1 MVNGTSK
8 YNDDDFHTPPLLF
21 LFYSSSPSL
30 GNQLYRLSVYRSVTL
45 PSNDNSFAMNFN
57 QFVNKLNP
65 LAQQVSRGL
74 NQAVQWTE
82 ERLGNV
88 EQLTELP
95 QDYKD
100 LERRVD
106 AIRTAH
112 LSMLR
117 VTRCY
122 AQPTFR
128 EPQEFQETMR
138 SVATRMQSLAMGPD
152 VTATEESI
160 EDQPKNPHQ
169 AMARVCNQGSDQ
181 IGLEEPFGAALFK
194 YATVSEKI
202 GDSELKMCKEVTD
215 KFFQP
220 FQVTLHGS
228 IQNAMDAR
236 KRVQAA
242 RLRLDGCKTRY
253 KAATPDREPQL
264 RQEVEKAEDEF
275 VTVVEEATSV
285 MRAVI
290 ESPEPLR
297 NLADLVAAQLAHFK
311 DTYELLQDLAPEI
324 DEMQVTQEALYR
336 SGRGQD

>member
-1 MVNGTSK
+1 
-8 YNDDDFHTPPLLF
+8 
-21 LFYSSSPSL
+21 
-30 GNQLYRLSVYRSVTL
+30 
-45 PSNDNSFAMNFN
+45 MNFN

-65 LAQQVSRGL
+65 LAQQMSRGL

-88 EQLTELP
+88 EQLTDLP

-100 LERRVD
+100 LEHRVD
-106 AIRTAH
+106 AIRNLH

-117 VTRCY
+117 VTRSY
-122 AQPTFR
+122 AQPSFK

-138 SVATRMQSLAMGPD
+138 SVATRVQTFAMGPD
-152 VTATEESI
+152 VTATEEGGI
-160 EDQPKNPHQ
+160 EDQPKNLHQ
-169 AMARVCNQGSDQ
+169 AMARACNQGSDQ
-181 IGLEEPFGAALFK
+181 IGLEEPLGAALFK

-220 FQVTLHGS
+220 FQVTLHAG

-236 KRVQAA
+236 KRVQGA
-242 RLRLDGCKTRY
+242 RVRLDACKTRY
-253 KAATPDREPQL
+253 KATTPDRESQL
-264 RQEVEKAEDEF
+264 REEVEKAEDEF
-275 VTVVEEATSV
+275 VTIVEEATSV

-297 NLADLVAAQLAHFK
+297 NLADMVAAQLAHFK

-336 SGRGQD
+336 SGRE

>member
-1 MVNGTSK
+1 
-8 YNDDDFHTPPLLF
+8 
-21 LFYSSSPSL
+21 
-30 GNQLYRLSVYRSVTL
+30 
-45 PSNDNSFAMNFN
+45 MNFN

-65 LAQQVSRGL
+65 LAQQMSRGL

-88 EQLTELP
+88 EHLTDLP

-106 AIRTAH
+106 AIRAAH

-117 VTRCY
+117 VTRAY
-122 AQPTFR
+122 AQPSFK
-128 EPQEFQETMR
+128 EPLEFQETVR
-138 SVATRMQSLAMGPD
+138 SMATRVQSLAMGPD
-152 VTATEESI
+152 VTAAEEAA
-160 EDQPKNPHQ
+160 EDEPKNAHQ
-169 AMARVCNQGSDQ
+169 AMARACNQSSDQ

-202 GDSELKMCKEVTD
+202 GDSELKMATSALTVPIIQCKEITD

-220 FQVTLHGS
+220 FQVTLHSS

-253 KAATPDREPQL
+253 KSATPDREPQL
-264 RQEVEKAEDEF
+264 REEVEKAEDEF

-285 MRAVI
+285 MRALI

-336 SGRGQD
+336 SGRSQD